1 MKPQMVIADVR
12 GQVSVAPTA
21 RVENSRIEIKG
32 SSKLVI
38 DDDVTVR
45 DTLIVLRDSDLHI
58 SRGTVLDSV
67 NMFAERNST
76 ISIGQNSEIIK
87 YDYMLYSARFSSDR
101 ECHFV
106 QGRNALRP
114 YFNITSG
121 DVYIGDHNVIR
132 ADFWVRFGGQVH
144 IGQYNC
150 INERTEIR
158 CDESVTIG
166 SFNMISYDCSIWDTN
181 THCQYDIEK
190 RRAKTIK
197 DFPIIGKET
206 ERPKTKPIV
215 IGDDCWVGK
224 YATLLKGT
232 TLNNQVTIGVRT
244 LVSNREIP
252 CGAKVVSV
260 SLRVVEK

>member
-1 MKPQMVIADVR
+1 MVIADVR

-58 SRGTVLDSV
+58 SYGAILDSV
-67 NMFAERNST
+67 NMFAEQGCS
-76 ISIGQNSEIIK
+76 ISIGQNTEITR
-87 YDYMLYSARFSSDR
+87 YDYMLSSAQFSADE

-114 YFNITSG
+114 YFNITNG
-121 DVYIGDHNVIR
+121 DIHIGDHNVIR

-181 THCQYDIEK
+181 THCQYDIEI

-206 ERPKTKPIV
+206 ERPKTKPII